1 MEELAIQL
9 ENILQS
15 LQFEIQDFYRRSY
28 MYIKDLITEKKIN
41 LRRSFSLESE
51 EKIRETIETM
61 IDSIKLAFMT
71 IGFSKS
77 RLTEDIIKL
86 KQNIS
91 KRGGNEDP
99 SNYDYHS
106 YFENYLKKYIN
117 KILLQVLL
125 EFLTD
130 IDSNKIR
137 NMDLFD
143 LLPRNF
149 INRLETFKLENIA
162 SNKIKNLIKEQSF
175 TEESQYIPSEFDVTE
190 AEANQKEQLTIE
202 PGSQPILKS
211 FVKELDSKSLI
222 KTPIKLESSSMIKA
236 PFSVVEKLKIDE
248 PPIFQAKE
256 YISHEATAQKKKIIL
271 SETSLDYFKHFSPI
285 NSDMVSKFN
294 IDINNLLNF
303 KEIKPEFFNLENLF
317 YYIAILKML
326 NLNFPF
332 NKSEII
338 TIIKKLVLNGKAF
351 SFSKDAKPDPI
362 SNFYGMSIL
371 SSLNI
376 LHENNI
382 IDVKD
387 IVLHLETEL
396 NNFLPENLHL
406 NFYTIL
412 GLKMLEKNGGLIT
425 VKEHI
430 INQILSLDIASLEEY
445 NPILDIFEHLAI
457 TKLLD
462 IEVKISYFKA
472 FYLKETKKKIE
483 QKKNIELTI
492 TTASR
497 MLLILDLLELKR
509 VEFNT
514 CQRLLKYITS
524 VTKFFDIEN
533 LKNYFNWKS
542 DKSGFTVELRMLFW
556 ALLASSQY
564 FLITF

>member
-15 LQFEIQDFYRRSY
+15 LQFEIRDFYRRSY
-28 MYIKDLITEKKIN
+28 LYIKDLITEKKIN
-41 LRRSFSLESE
+41 LRRSLSLESE
-51 EKIRETIETM
+51 EKIHENIETM

-77 RLTEDIIKL
+77 RLTGDIIKL

-91 KRGGNEDP
+91 KKRNKLYP
-99 SNYDYHS
+99 DYHS
-106 YFENYLKKYIN
+106 YFEDNLKKYID

-125 EFLTD
+125 EYLTD
-130 IDSNKIR
+130 IDNSKIR

-149 INRLETFKLENIA
+149 INRLETFKLENIT
-162 SNKIKNLIKEQSF
+162 SDKIKNLIKEQSF
-175 TEESQYIPSEFDVTE
+175 KIENQFIPSEFE
-190 AEANQKEQLTIE
+190 AKEYEAKQKEELTKKPE
-202 PGSQPILKS
+202 TQVKLKD
-211 FVKELDSKSLI
+211 FVKELDSKSWI

-236 PFSVVEKLKIDE
+236 PFSVVEKLKIYE
-248 PPIFQAKE
+248 PPIFQAEE
-256 YISHEATAQKKKIIL
+256 YISHEALAQKEKIFL

-326 NLNFPF
+326 NLDFPF

-338 TIIKKLVLNGKAF
+338 TIIKKFILNGKIF
-351 SFSKDAKPDPI
+351 IFSKDAKPDPI

-376 LHENNI
+376 LYEKDI

-396 NNFLPENLHL
+396 NDFLPEKLHL

-425 VKEHI
+425 IKEHL
-430 INQILSLDIASLEEY
+430 INQILSLDITSLEEY

-462 IEVKISYFKA
+462 REAKLSYFKA
-472 FYLKETKKKIE
+472 FYLIETKKKIG
-483 QKKNIELTI
+483 QNKNIELTI

-497 MLLILDLLELKR
+497 ILLILDLLELKR

-533 LKNYFNWKS
+533 LKNYFNWMS